1 MSRILRS
8 LFVLVILIA
17 AALPLWAQTDG
28 SIRGYVRDEQGGAL
42 PGVAIMATSPTA
54 PTPVTSVTDDQGYY
68 RLLNVLPGVYSV
80 TAEIQGFSKFVRQN
94 VDMRAG
100 LNVGIDI
107 VLRIGA
113 LNETITVKADTPLLE
128 TKEAVQAV
136 NVSGELQQSIPLA
149 ARRHWS
155 EFLRFTPGAV
165 SSETAT
171 DQASVF
177 YIHGAGIVSFSTMV
191 DGADMSSAVNP
202 WQGYV
207 ALPDGSV
214 SDVQIKTSG
223 LDAATPLGFG
233 AASNVVTQ
241 SGTNKLKGA
250 VSFAYTPIDWVGSNQ
265 PGGSSQTMSVKQPE
279 ALVGGPLAKDN
290 LWFFGSY
297 RYRKG
302 TLGISR
308 AAADV
313 ALLQAVVPSFVPF
326 DNNISAN
333 IYFVKVS
340 GQLNPKHQFSAFFN
354 HDATPYDSNSAFNA
368 ETYGRVVIGGSGYAA
383 RVQSVWKEWLTS
395 QIGFSWN
402 NKGASTHLVN
412 TSATSNQLYR
422 SVINSAGQLTGT
434 GQFGITGS
442 AISASQSPY
451 DKWTITNDWTAY
463 HAGWGGSHEL
473 QFGVFLQPRMHRLD
487 TIEYANGG
495 LAEEDFVLRDVNNPS
510 AGMARFKQVVYDA
523 GSGLLAQGHFSDNAV
538 YFQDSWR
545 PVARLTINA
554 GLRVDHITRVDDL
567 FALDVE
573 NATDFGPRFGVNYL
587 LTADQRNTVRFSYM
601 RVHDAASVNQQTAGG
616 AGTQGS
622 GSQTIGFKTLYDLNL
637 DGVFETTFITPAAT
651 KLSPTRVIDP
661 AYHQPYVDEWA
672 TGYRRQLPGQASVD
686 IGYIHR
692 DFKNRTALVEQNGI
706 YDGNVFKGYQ
716 NVALNEIYLLTVDQW
731 NWPVYDAIELIGT
744 KRTSKLQVLG
754 SYTHVWPHMAGTWQP
769 RDPASFIQPD
779 AFPNDKGLLG
789 NDNRSAALNNAY
801 NAGTGAPEWTQNV
814 GRIAASYHAPW
825 EIQVAANYTVQ
836 VGRWS
841 GPIFTRIAAADP
853 QFGPPTVTL
862 SNGRLV
868 SNPLATTLRFANATQ
883 GDGQF
888 VLPATHY
895 FNLRFAR
902 DFKLLVNNRINV
914 AFDLLNLPNAA
925 GYQGFLTGANQLF
938 SANYGKGGQIQTPRT
953 YQLSFKYSF

>member
-1 MSRILRS
+1 MPRKTALWTSV
-8 LFVLVILIA
+8 VL
-17 AALPLWAQTDG
+17 ALMVTSTAFAQTNG

-42 PGVAIMATSPTA
+42 PGVALTATSPAA
-54 PTPVTSVTDDQGYY
+54 PTPVTAVTDDQGFY
-68 RLLNVLPGVYSV
+68 RLLNVPPGIYSV
-80 TAEIQGFSKFVRQN
+80 TGELQGFSKFVREN
-94 VDMRAG
+94 VEMRAG
-100 LNVGIDI
+100 LNLGVDI
-107 VLRIGA
+107 VLKIGA
-113 LNETITVKADTPLLE
+113 LNETINVKADTPLLE
-128 TKEAVQAV
+128 TKQAVQAV
-136 NVSGELQQSIPLA
+136 NVSGELQQSVPLA

-233 AASNVVTQ
+233 AASNVATQ
-241 SGTNKLKGA
+241 SGTNRVKGT
-250 VSFAYTPIDWVGSNQ
+250 VTYAYTPIGWVGSNQ
-265 PGGSSQTMSVKQPE
+265 PGGSSQTMSVQQPE
-279 ALVGGPLAKDN
+279 ALLGGPIAKDK

-313 ALLQAVVPSFVPF
+313 SLLQAVLPAFAPF
-326 DNNISAN
+326 DNQISAN
-333 IYFVKVS
+333 IYFVKVT
-340 GQLNPKHQFSAFFN
+340 GQINSKHQFSTFFN

-368 ETYGRVVIGGSGYAA
+368 ATYGRVIIGGSGYAA
-383 RVQSVWKEWLTS
+383 RVQSVWNTWLTS
-395 QIGFSWN
+395 QLGFSWN

-412 TSATSNQLYR
+412 TNATSNQLYR
-422 SVINSAGQLTGT
+422 SVISSAGQLTGT
-434 GQFGITGS
+434 GQYGITGS

-463 HAGWGGSHEL
+463 HAGWIGSHEF

-495 LAEEDFVLRDVNNPS
+495 LAEDDFVLRDVNNPA
-510 AGMARFKQVVYDA
+510 AGMVRFKEVIYDSA
-523 GSGLLAQGHFSDNAV
+523 SGVLAQGHFSDDAV
-538 YFQDSWR
+538 YIQDSWR
-545 PVARLTINA
+545 PVPRLTINA
-554 GLRVDHITRVDDL
+554 GLRVDHIGRVDDL
-567 FALDVE
+567 FGLQVE
-573 NATDFGPRFGVNYL
+573 NATDIGPRIGVNYL
-587 LTADQRNTVRFSYM
+587 LTSDQRNAVRFSYM
-601 RVHDAASVNQQTAGG
+601 RVHDAANVNQQTAGG

-622 GSQTIGFKTLYDLNL
+622 GSQTIGLKTLYDLNL
-637 DGVFETTFITPAAT
+637 DGTWDATFVTPAA
-651 KLSPTRVIDP
+651 SRVNPSRVIDP
-661 AYHQPYVDEWA
+661 NYDQPYVDEWA
-672 TGYRRQLPGQASVD
+672 TGYRRQLPGQASFD
-686 IGYIHR
+686 IGYMHR
-692 DFKNRTALVEQNGI
+692 NFKNRTALVERNGI
-706 YDGNVFKGYQ
+706 YDGNIFKGYQ
-716 NVALNEIYLLTVDQW
+716 NVALNDIFLLTVDQW
-731 NWPVYDAIELIGT
+731 NWPVYDAVELVGT
-744 KRTSKLQVLG
+744 KRTDTIQVVG

-769 RDPASFIQPD
+769 RDPASFIQPN
-779 AFPNDKGLLG
+779 AFPNDKGLQG

-801 NAGTGAPEWTQNV
+801 SSGTGAPEWTRNV
-814 GRIAASYHAPW
+814 GRVSASYHAPW
-825 EIQVAANYTVQ
+825 DLQVAANYTIQ

-841 GPIFTRIAAADP
+841 GPIFTRISAADP
-853 QFGPPTVTL
+853 QFGPATITL

-883 GDGQF
+883 SDGQF

-895 FNLRFAR
+895 LNVRVAR
-902 DFKLLVNNRINV
+902 DFKLVGTNRVNI
-914 AFDLLNLPNAA
+914 AFDVLNLPNAA
-925 GYQGFLTGANQLF
+925 GFQGFLAGANQLF
-938 SANYGKGGQIQTPRT
+938 SANYGKGGQVQTPRT
-953 YQLSFKYSF
+953 YQLSFRYSF